1 MAHFSHLLIQ
11 GAVEG
16 PSDWVCEHAKRIKAG
31 GRILDL
37 ACGSGRNARWLAAQ
51 GWQVEAVDRDAA
63 ALQAMQG
70 IAGITTR
77 LADLE
82 NDDWPYAG
90 ELFDGIVVCR
100 YLHRPLLSRLAESLT
115 KNGVLIYE
123 TFMRGHEQF
132 GRPSNPDFL
141 LQADELLQVYST
153 RLAVLAFEQGRF
165 DTPKP
170 GMLQRICACNADA
183 GIKVS
188 EE

>member
-16 PSDWVCEHAKRIKAG
+16 PSAWVRAHAPRIKAD
-31 GRILDL
+31 GRVLDL
-37 ACGSGRNARWLAAQ
+37 ACGSGRNARWLATQ

-63 ALQAMQG
+63 ALDAMQG
-70 IAGITTR
+70 IAGITTT
-77 LADLE
+77 LVDLE
-82 NDDWPYAG
+82 NGEWPYAG

-115 KNGVLIYE
+115 QGGVLIYE
-123 TFMRGHEQF
+123 TFMRGHEAF

-141 LQADELLQVYST
+141 LQTDELLQVYSSQLT
-153 RLAVLAFEQGRF
+153 VLAFEQGRF

-170 GMLQRICACNADA
+170 GMVQRICAR
-183 GIKVS
+183 K
-188 EE
+188 